1 MPEKNY
7 LDEIEEILKQS
18 EDKAPPPDKRLTFSL
33 PGRLPRMRLPRPS
46 GLTRISPGKFLI
58 AGVVALILA
67 MIFRFVMVPLI
78 WTGLGLF
85 VLAYIFYLIK
95 PGRPRYEKK
104 WRGRSIEDDPRTES
118 FWDRIRR
125 IFKGS

>member
-7 LDEIEEILKQS
+7 LDEIEEILKRS
-18 EDKAPPPDKRLTFSL
+18 EAETPPPDKRLTFSL

-46 GLTRISPGKFLI
+46 GLTRISPDKFLI
-58 AGVVALILA
+58 GGVIALILA
-67 MIFRFVMVPLI
+67 MIFRFIMAPLI

-85 VLAYIFYLIK
+85 VLAYIFYLLK
-95 PGRPRYEKK
+95 PGQPRYQKR
-104 WRGRSIEDDPRTES
+104 WRGHLIEDDPRAES
-118 FWDRIRR
+118 LWDRIRR